1 MPDIMPRSLDG
12 LVVGEITADREF
24 RQWSRIGM
32 LVLLLT
38 FGVAVAWSFA
48 APLASAVVAPAVVK
62 VDSNRKKVQH
72 QEGGVI
78 KQILVRDGDRV
89 SAGDVL
95 VRLDETRAGA
105 SAGLIQAQYDA
116 ALALRAR
123 LEAERDRSAAIEWPP
138 EWAARSA
145 EPALAELR
153 ATQQTQFAARR
164 ASIVGQLSILD
175 KQIASKRSEIQGLQ
189 GQRAAKTAQLDS
201 LRTELDGLTD
211 LLGKGMV
218 ERTKYR
224 NLERE
229 IARVQG
235 ELGEHVSDIAA
246 ARSLIGEKELE
257 KFQLRKAF
265 HEEVADELRRVQTEI
280 FDDLQRIDAAQ
291 YVLAQ
296 TELRAP
302 ADGVVTGL
310 QAHTE
315 GGVVGPGEVLM
326 EIVPDDHLILEAKVA
341 PQDVD
346 RIHVGLNAGIKLSA
360 FDQRTLPELN
370 GTVTYLSADVVEDP
384 RNGTNHF
391 LTRIEVPETE
401 LDRLDSH
408 RIQPGMIAEV
418 FVRTGERTFIEYLL
432 HPIVASF
439 ERAWRER

>member
-201 LRTELDGLTD
+201 LRTELDGLT
-211 LLGKGMV
+211 
-218 ERTKYR
+218 
-224 NLERE
+224 
-229 IARVQG
+229 
-235 ELGEHVSDIAA
+235 
-246 ARSLIGEKELE
+246 
-257 KFQLRKAF
+257 
-265 HEEVADELRRVQTEI
+265 
-280 FDDLQRIDAAQ
+280 
-291 YVLAQ
+291 
-296 TELRAP
+296 
-302 ADGVVTGL
+302 
-310 QAHTE
+310 
-315 GGVVGPGEVLM
+315 
-326 EIVPDDHLILEAKVA
+326 
-341 PQDVD
+341 
-346 RIHVGLNAGIKLSA
+346 
-360 FDQRTLPELN
+360 
-370 GTVTYLSADVVEDP
+370 
-384 RNGTNHF
+384 
-391 LTRIEVPETE
+391 
-401 LDRLDSH
+401 
-408 RIQPGMIAEV
+408 
-418 FVRTGERTFIEYLL
+418 
-432 HPIVASF
+432 
-439 ERAWRER
+439 